1 MRRSVTLSSPASK
14 QRHDPIAAFRE
25 GSGFRLFVSNR
36 LLSAAASTL
45 LQAAIAWQVWQLSH
59 SYIQLGVLGLVR
71 FVPSLLASLFAGALA
86 DARDRQTI
94 TIVAELATL
103 ACAVGLLVMTA
114 GGYASLPPLYALTLL
129 AALAAAFENPARN
142 AFLPQVVRLDVF
154 QNAVTINSTV
164 QQIGFVI
171 GPALGGA
178 LIGWANISTAYAGFL
193 ALQILAMLTLL
204 PVRAIQPP
212 SGRRAVSIA
221 SIREGID
228 FVRTH
233 QVLLGSMSLDM
244 FAVIFGGVQAMLPV
258 YATNILHAGARG
270 YGVLTSAQ
278 AVGAL
283 LMSCVLIVMP
293 PVRKTGRALLGA
305 VIVFGVATIAF
316 GFSNIYAVSLVMYA
330 LTGMADQVSV
340 IMRQTTVQLAT
351 PDELRG
357 RVGSVS
363 MIFINASNQV
373 GAAESGLI
381 AAVTSAV
388 FSVVSGGIACLA
400 VAGAVGALAPELRRY
415 DIRTSPHEQL
425 RIAAAEAE
433 RAVEAEA
440 G

>member
-1 MRRSVTLSSPASK
+1 V
-14 QRHDPIAAFRE
+14 
-25 GSGFRLFVSNR
+25 GNR

-86 DARDRQTI
+86 DAMDRRRI
-94 TIVAELATL
+94 TIAAELATL
-103 ACAVGLLVMTA
+103 LCAVGLLLMTA
-114 GGYASLPPLYALTLL
+114 GGRATLPPLYALTLL
-129 AALAAAFENPARN
+129 ASLAASFENPARN
-142 AFLPQVVRLDVF
+142 AFLPQLVSLNVF

-164 QQIGFVI
+164 QQVGFVV

-178 LIGWANISTAYAGFL
+178 LIGWSGIAAAYAGFVVL
-193 ALQILAMLTLL
+193 QAAGALILL
-204 PVRAIQPP
+204 PVRPIQPP
-212 SGRRAVSIA
+212 SGRRAVSLA

-228 FVRTH
+228 FVRKS
-233 QVLLGSMSLDM
+233 QILLGSMSLDM

-258 YATNILHAGARG
+258 YATNILHVGARG
-270 YGVLTSAQ
+270 YGLLTAAQ
-278 AVGAL
+278 SVGAL
-283 LMSCVLIVMP
+283 LMSCVMIALP
-293 PVRKTGRALLGA
+293 PVRKTGRALLIA
-305 VIVFGVATIAF
+305 IFIFGVATIAF
-316 GFSNIYAVSLVMYA
+316 GVSQYFIISLLMYAV
-330 LTGMADQVSV
+330 TGMADQVSV

-381 AAVTSAV
+381 AALTSAV
-388 FSVVSGGIACLA
+388 FSVVSGGVACLA
-400 VAGAVGALAPELRRY
+400 VAGAVTAVAPELRHY
-415 DIRTSPHEQL
+415 DIDTSPHEVQ
-425 RIAAAEAE
+425 RRAAEEAAARDTAT
-433 RAVEAEA
+433 AEA